1 MDEQKFKKT
10 YATFGILRSLRQTVS
25 ALRSKENADGRVAGL
40 LRDLCRDEGR
50 IVRKLGRPLEGL
62 RILEVG
68 PGQRMERARY
78 FARMN
83 TVTAIDLDIIPS
95 GTNLMSY
102 SRMLK
107 KNSFGR
113 VVKTVGRKVL
123 LVDRSIRAAWVRAL
137 GNDYLPEPK
146 VVHGDICAVVPMPG
160 GFDVVLSWSVFE
172 HIPDPR
178 KALENVIQAL
188 QPGGIFYFG
197 IHLYTS
203 HNGHHDIRGFGGLNT
218 GFPLWGH
225 LRDSTNHLIHS
236 SAYLNKWRLSQ
247 WRGLFSEITPGFN
260 EFLETYGNDKTLGKL
275 MTDDLRCELSKY
287 TDEEL
292 YTVDAYYMWKKPT

>member
-197 IHLYTS
+197 
-203 HNGHHDIRGFGGLNT
+203 R
-218 GFPLWGH
+218 GH